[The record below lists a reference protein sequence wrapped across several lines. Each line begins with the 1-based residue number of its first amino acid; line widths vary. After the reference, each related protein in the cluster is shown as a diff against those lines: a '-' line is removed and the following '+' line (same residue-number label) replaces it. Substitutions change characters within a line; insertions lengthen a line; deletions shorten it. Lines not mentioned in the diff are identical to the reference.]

1 MSDSS
6 QQPTT
11 DEERLAELGYTQSLD
26 RAWSSFSNFAISFT
40 IISVLAGCF
49 TTYQVAWNAGGPIA
63 ISWGWPIICGLI
75 LLVAVSMSE
84 LVSKYPTAGGIYYWA
99 SDLGG
104 KTWGWFTGWFNLI
117 GLVGVTASVV
127 YGSAAFLN
135 TVLQIYGLDIGFMN
149 FSDTEH
155 ALRETFI
162 LFAIILAIHS
172 LINIYSSPLVAQM
185 NNLSVWWHVFGVAV
199 IIGLLIFIPSEHAS
213 FDFVFTQTFNNTG
226 LFAGTTV
233 GAAFWFYILPLGFL
247 LTMYTQTG
255 YDASAHVSEE
265 TKGAAMGAAKGV
277 WRSVFWAGL
286 IGWFVLLAITFSV
299 SQEMVPAINGV
310 NDEAGYGIGTAASI
324 LTLALDS
331 WAAKMVLIIA
341 TVGQF
346 FCGMACLTSSSRM
359 CYAFSR
365 DKAVPGHRLW
375 TRLNHHRVPHL
386 SVLFMAA
393 CALVIT
399 LPALIGDDAGI
410 AFAFTAV
417 VSIAVIG
424 LYIAYVI
431 PIYLRWRMGDD
442 FEPGPWTLGKKYK
455 WINPI
460 AVVWVIICVITFSV
474 PTAAVSVPWDDAF
487 DIKYLNYAP
496 VTVLIVIVAVGLW
509 WLISAKNTF
518 QGPIR
523 QVRTDDTGRVIDE
536 GEMAGDGGGPTDPPA
551 PTSGPGDTP

>member
-1 MSDSS
+1 MSYSS
-6 QQPTT
+6 EDKAH
-11 DEERLAELGYTQSLD
+11 DEKRLAELGYEQSLD

-49 TTYQVAWNAGGPIA
+49 TTYQFAWNAGGPIA

-84 LVSKYPTAGGIYYWA
+84 LVSKYPTAGGIYYWS

-135 TVLQIYGLDIGFMN
+135 TVLQIYGLDLGFIN
-149 FSDTEH
+149 FNDAEH
-155 ALRETFI
+155 ALTETFV
-162 LFAIILAIHS
+162 LFALILSVHA
-172 LINIYSSPLVAQM
+172 LINIFSSPLVA
-185 NNLSVWWHVFGVAV
+185 NVSVWWHVVGVAV
-199 IIGLLIFIPSEHAS
+199 IIGLLVFVPSDHAS

-226 LFAGTTV
+226 LFDGSTAT
-233 GAAFWFYILPLGFL
+233 AAFWFYILPLGFL

-255 YDASAHVSEE
+255 YDASAHISEE
-265 TKGAAMGAAKGV
+265 THGAATSAAKGV

-286 IGWFVLLAITFSV
+286 IGWLVLLAITF
-299 SQEMVPAINGV
+299 
-310 NDEAGYGIGTAASI
+310 AASKSLVPQINDAEVAPFGVGTTLTI
-324 LTLALDS
+324 LDLALSS

-341 TVGQF
+341 TVGQL

-365 DKAVPGHRLW
+365 DRAVPGHKLW

-410 AFAFTAV
+410 AFAFNAV

-424 LYIAYVI
+424 LYIAYAI
-431 PIYLRWRMGDD
+431 PIYLRWRKGDD
-442 FEPGPWTLGKKYK
+442 FEPGPWTLGRKYK

-460 AVVWVIICVITFSV
+460 AVLWVVLCVIIFSL
-474 PTAAVSVPWDDAF
+474 PTAPISVPWDSTF
-487 DIKYLNYAP
+487 DIKYMNYAP
-496 VTVLIVIVAVGLW
+496 VTVLVVIVAVGLW
-509 WLISAKNTF
+509 WLLSAKNHFT
-518 QGPIR
+518 GPIR

-536 GEMAGDGGGPTDPPA
+536 GEIAGE
-551 PTSGPGDTP
+551 GPGA

>member
-1 MSDSS
+1 MSYSS
-6 QQPTT
+6 EDKAH
-11 DEERLAELGYTQSLD
+11 DEKRLAELGYEQSLD

-49 TTYQVAWNAGGPIA
+49 TTYQFAWNAGGPIA

-84 LVSKYPTAGGIYYWA
+84 LVSKYPTAGGIYYWS

-135 TVLQIYGLDIGFMN
+135 TVLQIYGLDLGFIN
-149 FSDTEH
+149 FNDAEH
-155 ALRETFI
+155 ALTETFV
-162 LFAIILAIHS
+162 LFALILSIHA
-172 LINIYSSPLVAQM
+172 LINIFSSPLVAHV
-185 NNLSVWWHVFGVAV
+185 NNVSVWWHVVGVAV
-199 IIGLLIFIPSEHAS
+199 IIGLLVFVPSDHAS

-226 LFAGTTV
+226 LFDGSTAT
-233 GAAFWFYILPLGFL
+233 AAFWFYILPLGFL

-255 YDASAHVSEE
+255 YDASAHISEE
-265 TKGAAMGAAKGV
+265 THGAATSAAKGV

-286 IGWFVLLAITFSV
+286 IGWLVLLAITF
-299 SQEMVPAINGV
+299 
-310 NDEAGYGIGTAASI
+310 AASKSLVPQINDAEVAPFGVGTTLTI
-324 LTLALDS
+324 LDLALSS

-341 TVGQF
+341 TVGQL

-365 DKAVPGHRLW
+365 DRAVPGHKLW

-410 AFAFTAV
+410 AFAFNAV

-424 LYIAYVI
+424 LYIAYAI
-431 PIYLRWRMGDD
+431 PIYLRWRKGDD
-442 FEPGPWTLGKKYK
+442 FEPGPWTLGRKYK

-460 AVVWVIICVITFSV
+460 AVLWVVLCVIIFGL
-474 PTAAVSVPWDDAF
+474 PAAPLSVPWDSTF
-487 DIKYLNYAP
+487 DIKYMNYAP
-496 VTVLIVIVAVGLW
+496 VTVLVVIVAVGLW
-509 WLISAKNTF
+509 WLLSAKNHFT
-518 QGPIR
+518 GPIR

-536 GEMAGDGGGPTDPPA
+536 GEIAGE
-551 PTSGPGDTP
+551 GPGA